1 VAPTLARRRG
11 PLFERGE
18 IWLPESFYVTDW
30 QKQPVD
36 LVRAFF
42 INVFMTAVFSA
53 LAYWWISRFEKR
65 QARKLAG
72 NEKKTGNGKLAS
84 QR

>member
-1 VAPTLARRRG
+1 M
-11 PLFERGE
+11 
-18 IWLPESFYVTDW
+18 
-30 QKQPVD
+30 
-36 LVRAFF
+36 RAFF

-65 QARKLAG
+65 QARKLGG
-72 NEKKTGNGKLAS
+72 NEKKSGNGKLVS